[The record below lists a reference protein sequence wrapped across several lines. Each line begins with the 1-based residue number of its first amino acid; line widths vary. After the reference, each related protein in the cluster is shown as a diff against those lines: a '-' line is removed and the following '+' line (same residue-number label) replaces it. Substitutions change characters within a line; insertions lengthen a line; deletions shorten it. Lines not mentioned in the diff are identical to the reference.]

1 MLDKGPSAGDACL
14 KVGLLQV
21 FTWRPSVP
29 WQGPHSALISSQVT
43 SRSPVP
49 SEPGA
54 QGPKSTQL
62 TLQSH
67 SSESTR
73 GSLGSQRS
81 PYSSPL
87 SLSLMP
93 NLAHLHGC
101 SHSCDALPCFS
112 PGSIT
117 PWLSATPSPGSS
129 QATHPKAMPT
139 PPTCSPAPVPRSWLA
154 RARSLVCL
162 SVSQLPPWRKASS
175 RQGLVPLS
183 SSLAYGAASDSSNIS
198 ILLSF
203 LMRRA
208 CQSNSWAVRNITL

>member
-1 MLDKGPSAGDACL
+1 ME
-14 KVGLLQV
+14 
-21 FTWRPSVP
+21 F
-29 WQGPHSALISSQVT
+29 H
-43 SRSPVP
+43 
-49 SEPGA
+49 EPGA

-154 RARSLVCL
+154 RARSLTAAVVIQSWSSHPGQPSPGRPSPGSAAL
-162 SVSQLPPWRKASS
+162 GRWGSRKWATDHHSS
-175 RQGLVPLS
+175 RFHFCSGLCSSAFSGLTLNLMPPPPPHSFAAPAMVPNNRKVKTAFS
-183 SSLAYGAASDSSNIS
+183 ARAAE
-198 ILLSF
+198 LQLCAQA
-203 LMRRA
+203 R
-208 CQSNSWAVRNITL
+208 

>member
-29 WQGPHSALISSQVT
+29 WQGPRSALISSQVT
-43 SRSPVP
+43 SCSPVP

-54 QGPKSTQL
+54 QGPKSTQP
-62 TLQSH
+62 TLLSH
-67 SSESTR
+67 SSESTGAFWGHR
-73 GSLGSQRS
+73 DHPIPAPEPFTDAQPGAPAQLFPQLRC
-81 PYSSPL
+81 SS
-87 SLSLMP
+87 
-93 NLAHLHGC
+93 
-101 SHSCDALPCFS
+101 FS
-112 PGSIT
+112 PGVNYTLAQCHPLTWVFSGH
-117 PWLSATPSPGSS
+117 PSQGH
-129 QATHPKAMPT
+129 AHPT
-139 PPTCSPAPVPRSWLA
+139 TCSPAPAPRSWLS

-175 RQGLVPLS
+175 RQGLVPLP
-183 SSLAYGAASDSSNIS
+183 SSLAYEAASDSLNIS

-208 CQSNSWAVRNITL
+208 CQSNPRAVRNISL